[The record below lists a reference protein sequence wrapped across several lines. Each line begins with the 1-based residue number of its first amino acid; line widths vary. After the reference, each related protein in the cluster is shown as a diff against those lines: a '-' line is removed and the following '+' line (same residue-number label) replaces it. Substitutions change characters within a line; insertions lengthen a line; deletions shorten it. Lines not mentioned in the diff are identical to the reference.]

1 MNNQTAIVVGA
12 GILGLATA
20 RALAQ
25 KGFQVTVIEKSQFSL
40 GASVRNF
47 GMLWP
52 VGQPDGKLYNR
63 AVRTKEIWLDYL
75 HAAKI
80 PYNACG
86 SLHLAYCKEEMNV
99 VEEIGS
105 FFKSKNRPVSV
116 ISKQTVLDDYNGI
129 NGEGL
134 MGALRSEDE
143 AIIDPREGIRKLPP
157 YLSEKYGVQF
167 IWGTAITSV
176 TSNAAFAGNTK
187 YSADMICV
195 CSGPDFETLY
205 PAQFKQQPI
214 IKTKLQMMRFKHKD
228 PTYRIGASIC
238 GGLSL
243 LHYKS
248 FTASSS
254 LTKLRMKIEEEIPEY
269 LKYGIHVMVSQNN
282 QGEMTV
288 GDSHEYALD
297 FDPFDKIEINN
308 MILDYLKKLIHIDQW
323 EMIQSWNGVY
333 PIMTN
338 GASDLFL
345 NPEPGVYILNGIG
358 GHGMTM
364 SFGFAEEMINNI

>member
-1 MNNQTAIVVGA
+1 MNNKSAIVVGA

-25 KGFQVTVIEKSQFSL
+25 KGYQVTVIEKSQFSL
-40 GASVRNF
+40 GSSVRNF

-157 YLSEKYGVQF
+157 YLSEKYDVQF

-176 TSNAAFAGNTK
+176 TSNAVFAGKTK

-195 CSGPDFETLY
+195 CSGADFETLY

-282 QGEMTV
+282 EGELTV